1 MNIITLTKNN
11 NIVLI
16 DCSYYV
22 FHRYFATMRWY
33 KFQKN
38 FPEIIIDK
46 ITENELFINA
56 FYKHINND
64 MKKICKQWKTT
75 INNIIL
81 CIDCLRCDIWR
92 NDIYDKY
99 KATRS
104 QKPTFNK
111 NIFSIF
117 NEYVNKKL
125 EMKNIYSDRLEG
137 DDIVYLTH
145 KYLKPKITSK
155 IIIITND
162 NDFLQLIDRNV
173 LVFNMQLKELKNRGY
188 HDAIVDLNFK
198 AIYGDKSDNIPKIGP
213 CITKEKA
220 IALAQLSKTELNSY
234 LIDNNLMD
242 NYEFNMNL
250 ISFEN
255 IPQKYIDIYNINN
268 KIILE

>member
-22 FHRYFATMRWY
+22 FHRYFATMIWY

-81 CIDCLRCDIWR
+81 CNDCLRCDIWR

-104 QKPTFNK
+104 QKPSCNCVK
-111 NIFSIF
+111 
-117 NEYVNKKL
+117 
-125 EMKNIYSDRLEG
+125 
-137 DDIVYLTH
+137 
-145 KYLKPKITSK
+145 
-155 IIIITND
+155 
-162 NDFLQLIDRNV
+162 
-173 LVFNMQLKELKNRGY
+173 
-188 HDAIVDLNFK
+188 
-198 AIYGDKSDNIPKIGP
+198 
-213 CITKEKA
+213 
-220 IALAQLSKTELNSY
+220 
-234 LIDNNLMD
+234 
-242 NYEFNMNL
+242 
-250 ISFEN
+250 
-255 IPQKYIDIYNINN
+255 
-268 KIILE
+268 

>member
-81 CIDCLRCDIWR
+81 CNDCLRCDIWR

-162 NDFLQLIDRNV
+162 GWSN
-173 LVFNMQLKELKNRGY
+173 
-188 HDAIVDLNFK
+188 
-198 AIYGDKSDNIPKIGP
+198 
-213 CITKEKA
+213 
-220 IALAQLSKTELNSY
+220 
-234 LIDNNLMD
+234 
-242 NYEFNMNL
+242 
-250 ISFEN
+250 
-255 IPQKYIDIYNINN
+255 
-268 KIILE
+268 